1 SQLAGPDA
9 TGGERRFRVGEEVP
23 GAEALEVVVVHGGSW
38 LLVGAGPVGRECNGC
53 TRGQGVRRSTGQPAG
68 RCRRVRCRWVRCRW
82 GAARFARGRRT
93 SRGRWP
99 ALYLRALRPPGT
111 GTLAREGGPAFD
123 RGARRVG
130 ARGDRLLGGGEGGR
144 RP

>member
-1 SQLAGPDA
+1 DEDFHEVEDVAPAVEEFLERLDRAGGDRSGPGAEAEVDRAAAQVAEPQRPAVDALELEIGSQLAGPDA

-68 RCRRVRCRWVRCRW
+68 RCRR
-82 GAARFARGRRT
+82 
-93 SRGRWP
+93 
-99 ALYLRALRPPGT
+99 
-111 GTLAREGGPAFD
+111 
-123 RGARRVG
+123 
-130 ARGDRLLGGGEGGR
+130 
-144 RP
+144 